1 MCGIIGYT
9 GVQAAV
15 PVILQ
20 GLERL
25 EYRGYDSAGM
35 GIFENGEIAM
45 YKTMGSPSNLKE
57 KAPQG
62 SAAKVG
68 IGHTRWATHGAPDEK
83 NAHPHM
89 SADGKFAVV
98 HNGIIENYVEL
109 KRELTE
115 KGYIF
120 RSETDTEVVAFLL
133 EEAYK
138 GDVKSALSEIMPK
151 LNGSYALGILCS
163 DYPDTIFCAKKS
175 SPLFVGIDADGGY
188 LASDVA
194 AFYKNSGKIYKLG
207 DNEIGIIKK
216 DGLKVFD
223 IDGCRI
229 RKTEVKIREAQRY
242 EGKGKYEHFMLKEI
256 YEQPTAFSAT
266 LENILVDGKIK
277 LGCLKMN
284 REKIKHL
291 NHIEFIACGSAYH
304 AGVVGA
310 YAAQKLLNIPAF
322 SFIASE
328 YINRSSSADENTLV
342 VIISQSGETADTL
355 AAMRE
360 AKKRN
365 AKIVSIVNNELS
377 TIAQE
382 SDCVIL
388 TKAGREV
395 AVATTKAFSA
405 QLAVIYALCIRLSY
419 SAGKIDR
426 EKYKNYCTELSK
438 ISEKIGEFLKENS
451 YAKSIAEILKDT
463 DYCSFIGR
471 GFDYCTAM
479 EGALK
484 LKEISY
490 AHCEAYA
497 AGELKHG
504 TISLIENGTPVVAV
518 VCDSSVATKTLG
530 NIKECKAR
538 GAKII
543 CITND
548 ENYKGDADDVIVY
561 VPKTEDIFSVSL
573 SVLPLQLIAYYT
585 AKLKGCSIDKPKNLA
600 KSVTVE

>member
-15 PVILQ
+15 PIIMQ

-35 GIFENGEIAM
+35 GIFENGRISL
-45 YKTMGSPSNLKE
+45 YKTVGSPSNLKE
-57 KAPQG
+57 KAPQK
-62 SAAKVG
+62 SDAVTG

-83 NAHPHM
+83 NAHPHL
-89 SADGKFAVV
+89 SSDGKFAVV
-98 HNGIIENYVEL
+98 HNGIIENYLEL
-109 KRELTE
+109 KYELQK
-115 KGYIF
+115 KGYAF
-120 RSETDTEVVAFLL
+120 KSETDTEVISYLL
-133 EEAYK
+133 EDTYD
-138 GDVKSALSEIMPK
+138 GDVKVALGEVMQK
-151 LNGSYALGILCS
+151 LSGSYALGILCT
-163 DYPDTIFCAKKS
+163 DFPDTIFCAKKS
-175 SPLFVGIDADGGY
+175 SPLFAGFDENGGY

-194 AFYKNSGKIYKLG
+194 AFYKKSGKSYKLG
-207 DNEIGIIKK
+207 DMEIGIIKK

-223 IDGCRI
+223 TDGCRI
-229 RKTEVKIREAQRY
+229 RKTEVKINKTQAY
-242 EGKGKYEHFMLKEI
+242 EGKGDFEHFMLKEI
-256 YEQPTAFSAT
+256 YEQPDAVEHT
-266 LENILVDGKIK
+266 LEDILVDGKIK

-284 REKIKHL
+284 REKIKKI

-304 AGVVGA
+304 AGLVGA
-310 YAAQKLLNIPAF
+310 YAAQKLLKVPANA
-322 SFIASE
+322 FIASE
-328 YINRSSSADENTLV
+328 YINRSSAADENTLAI
-342 VIISQSGETADTL
+342 IISQSGETADTL
-355 AAMRE
+355 AALRE
-360 AKKRN
+360 VKCKN
-365 AKIVSIVNNELS
+365 AKVVSIVNNELS

-405 QLAVIYALCIRLSY
+405 QLAVIYAICIRLAY

-426 EKYKNYCTELSK
+426 EKYKSLCESLGNLSELINEVLSDTE
-438 ISEKIGEFLKENS
+438 
-451 YAKSIAEILKDT
+451 YAKRIAEELKNT
-463 DYCSFIGR
+463 DYLCFIGR
-471 GFDYCTAM
+471 GFDYCSAM

-490 AHCEAYA
+490 THCEAYA

-504 TISLIENGTPVVAV
+504 TISLIENGTPVIAIMT
-518 VCDSSVATKTLG
+518 DSSTASKTKG

-543 CITND
+543 CITNEKD
-548 ENYKGDADDVIVY
+548 FRGDADDTIIY
-561 VPKTEDIFSVSL
+561 IPETEDLFSVSL
-573 SVLPLQLIAYYT
+573 SVIPLQFIAYHT
-585 AKLKGCSIDKPKNLA
+585 AKLKDCSIDKPKNLA

>member
-15 PVILQ
+15 PIIIQ

-35 GIFENGEIAM
+35 GILENGKISL
-45 YKTMGSPSNLKE
+45 YKAIGSPVNLKE
-57 KAPQG
+57 KVPQKN
-62 SAAKVG
+62 AAATG

-83 NAHPHM
+83 NAHPHI
-89 SADGKFAVV
+89 SSDGRFAVV
-98 HNGIIENYVEL
+98 HNGIIENYLEL
-109 KRELTE
+109 KDELQN
-115 KGYIF
+115 KGYVF
-120 RSETDTEVVAFLL
+120 KSETDTEVISYLL
-133 EEAYK
+133 EDAYK
-138 GDVKSALSEIMPK
+138 GDVKNALSEIMPK
-151 LNGSYALGILCS
+151 LSGSYALGILCS
-163 DYPDTIFCAKKS
+163 DFPGTIFCAKKS
-175 SPLFVGIDADGGY
+175 SPLFAGFDENGGY

-194 AFYKNSGKIYKLG
+194 AFYKKSGKSYKLG
-207 DNEIGIIKK
+207 DMEIGIIKK

-229 RKTEVKIREAQRY
+229 RKTEVKIHETQRY
-242 EGKGKYEHFMLKEI
+242 EGKGEFEHFMLKEI
-256 YEQPTAFSAT
+256 YEQSDAVERT
-266 LENILVDGKIK
+266 LKDILVDGKIK

-284 REKIKHL
+284 REKIKKL

-304 AGVVGA
+304 AGLAGA
-310 YAAQKLLNIPAF
+310 YAAQKLLKVPANA
-322 SFIASE
+322 FIASE
-328 YINRSSSADENTLV
+328 YINRSSAADENTLAI
-342 VIISQSGETADTL
+342 IISQSGETADTL
-355 AAMRE
+355 AALRE
-360 AKKRN
+360 VKQKN

-405 QLAVIYALCIRLSY
+405 QLAVIYTICIRLAY

-426 EKYKNYCTELSK
+426 EKYKSLCEKLGNLSELIDDVVSGA
-438 ISEKIGEFLKENS
+438 E
-451 YAKSIAEILKDT
+451 YAQRIAEALKDI
-463 DYCSFIGR
+463 DYTCFIGR
-471 GFDYCTAM
+471 GFDYCSAM

-490 AHCEAYA
+490 THCEAYA

-504 TISLIENGTPVVAV
+504 TISLIENGTPVIAIMT
-518 VCDSSVATKTLG
+518 DSSVSSKTKG
-530 NIKECKAR
+530 NIRECKAR

-543 CITND
+543 CITNEKD
-548 ENYKGDADDVIVY
+548 FKGDAEDTVIYIPETDDL
-561 VPKTEDIFSVSL
+561 FAVSL
-573 SVLPLQLIAYYT
+573 SVIPLQFIAYYT